1 MTEPQDTT
9 RTEASGTPGFEE
21 GQYAIDLEGRSSDED
36 LVVEALA
43 AGLTHAEAGALINRS
58 AKSVQRMLQQQRVAD
73 RVAAARERRLREAT
87 ELMSGPVLVEAVETL
102 RGELQAEKS
111 SDRIRAAGMIIDA
124 SIKLRAQV
132 ANDAALA
139 QMRAEVA
146 ELKALAQG
154 TVRS

>member
-1 MTEPQDTT
+1 MTEPQDRT
-9 RTEASGTPGFEE
+9 RTEASGTPGLED
-21 GQYAIDLEGRSSDED
+21 GQYAIDLEGVSADED

-43 AGLTHAEAGALINRS
+43 AGLTHAEAGGLINRS
-58 AKSVQRMLQQQRVAD
+58 AKTVQRLLQQQRVAD
-73 RVAAARERRLREAT
+73 RVAAARERRLREVTA
-87 ELMSGPVLVEAVETL
+87 LMSGPVLVEAVETL
-102 RGELQAEKS
+102 RGELQAERS
-111 SDRIRAAGMIIDA
+111 ADRIRAAGLIVDA

-146 ELKALAQG
+146 ELKALAEG